1 MSLKRTAL
9 QIFFIIIT
17 TCSAIAQKQIDYQS
31 DWGERRPS
39 FPDCLILK
47 SNVVFVHQDMTMS
60 CDSAVF
66 NTKDNFIE
74 AFGSIHLWQDTIDL
88 YGDQVYYDGNTK
100 TAEIFGKV
108 VTLQDGG
115 MTLQTDYIVWEREAQ
130 TVRYTNSA
138 DIWNDESTLKS
149 LMGTYYTDTKIIEF
163 TDRVRKI
170 GRAHV

>member
-9 QIFFIIIT
+9 QIFFIVIT

-74 AFGSIHLWQDTIDL
+74 AFGNIHLWQDTIDL

-115 MTLQTDYIVWEREAQ
+115 AGSPNSSLYQLSRHLERRKHTQ
-130 TVRYTNSA
+130 KPHGNLLYRYKNHRIYRQS
-138 DIWNDESTLKS
+138 
-149 LMGTYYTDTKIIEF
+149 
-163 TDRVRKI
+163 
-170 GRAHV
+170 

>member
-66 NTKDNFIE
+66 NTKDNFMV
-74 AFGSIHLWQDTIDL
+74 T
-88 YGDQVYYDGNTK
+88 YT
-100 TAEIFGKV
+100 FGKIQS
-108 VTLQDGG
+108 TFTETKSI
-115 MTLQTDYIVWEREAQ
+115 MTATQRPQKFSER
-130 TVRYTNSA
+130 
-138 DIWNDESTLKS
+138 S
-149 LMGTYYTDTKIIEF
+149 LRCK
-163 TDRVRKI
+163 RVP
-170 GRAHV
+170 